1 MSDRILSDIVERHVR
16 EGIIDCTASWS
27 YHRSG
32 PSPESATDEEKAE
45 IMREYERAYEDA
57 NPGKSAEVAAC
68 SSGWYAVRVDGC
80 LRGKNRRLREIAAM
94 TLRLVERV
102 HGNPDEMIL
111 YS

>member
-1 MSDRILSDIVERHVR
+1 MTDKILSDSVEHLVR
-16 EGIIDCTASWS
+16 EGIIDCTGSWS

-32 PSPESATDEEKAE
+32 PSPESATGEEKTE
-45 IMREYERAYEDA
+45 IMREYARAYKEA

-68 SSGWYAVRVDGC
+68 SRGWYMVRVDGC

-102 HGNPDEMIL
+102 HGNPDALIL
-111 YS
+111 YW